1 MNIKK
6 IGVLTSGGDAPGMN
20 AAIRAV
26 VRTAIFNNIETVGI
40 MRGYNGLINGDI
52 KNLTLRDVSDII
64 HRGGTTLFTARCLE
78 FKTEEGLNKVVKN
91 CKDYNIDALV
101 VIGGDGT
108 FRGARDL
115 SARGITCV
123 GIPATIDN
131 DIGCSDYTIG
141 FDTALNTAMEMID
154 KLRDTAQSHDRCT
167 VVEVMG
173 RRAGYIALETG
184 IACGATFIIV
194 PEIPDIDIDNNI
206 IKKIKEIQKTGKKH
220 FIIVV
225 GEGYK
230 KTNELAE
237 YVQAQTNLETRVAV
251 LGHVQRG
258 GSPSVKDRVT
268 ATHMGN
274 YAVNLLI
281 NKTSQV
287 NQTQNKSYVVI
298 VKNGEVTSIPIE
310 DAFNKQKEFDY
321 NLYNIASQVSL

>member
-1 MNIKK
+1 MKK

-26 VRTAIFNNIETVGI
+26 VRSAIFNNIEVVGI
-40 MRGYNGLINGDI
+40 IRGYNGLINSDMKPLNI
-52 KNLTLRDVSDII
+52 RDVSDII

-78 FKTEEGLNKVVKN
+78 FKTEEGIKKVVENCHKN
-91 CKDYNIDALV
+91 NIDALV

-115 SARGITCV
+115 SMHGILCV

-131 DIGCSDYTIG
+131 DIGCSEYTIG

-173 RRAGYIALETG
+173 RKSGYIALETG

-194 PEIPDIDIDNNI
+194 PEISNIDLNSNI
-206 IKKIKEIQKTGKKH
+206 IDKIKAMQNTGKKH

-225 GEGYK
+225 GEGYG
-230 KTNELAE
+230 KTNELAKYISE
-237 YVQAQTNLETRVAV
+237 QTNLETRIAV

-258 GSPSVKDRVT
+258 GSPSVKDRVM
-268 ATHMGN
+268 ASYMGN

-281 NKTSQV
+281 NKK
-287 NQTQNKSYVVI
+287 KSSVI
-298 VKNGEVTSIPIE
+298 AVKDGKVIDIE
-310 DAFNKQKEFDY
+310 INEAFKITKEFNY
-321 NLYNIASQVSL
+321 NLYDIAQQVSQ